1 MGDHISWHTALD
13 QADSSIQHMLLATDP
28 QLKTIRS
35 PLGYVNFVQ
44 VSVVRGTEGERDRER
59 ENNVFLVQVVGVT
72 VDELAAAQKWN
83 GAGVLDL
90 LTRHPL

>member
-44 VSVVRGTEGERDRER
+44 VSAVRGTEGERDRER